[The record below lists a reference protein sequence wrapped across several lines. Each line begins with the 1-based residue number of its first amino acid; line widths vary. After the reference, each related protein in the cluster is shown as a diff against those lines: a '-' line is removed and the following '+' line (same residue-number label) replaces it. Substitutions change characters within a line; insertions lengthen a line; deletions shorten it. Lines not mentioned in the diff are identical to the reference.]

1 MRVLTNDYRDFEL
14 LNLGYQPDGRGPYV
28 VQQEGIPPA
37 SVANEEDGFLLR
49 KDGVWV
55 LNLAVFALPEEEQAQ
70 FVFEEIAD
78 VFATVD
84 KLVGLPAVEDQLPAG
99 KTPGQLMAA
108 LQSTQDRLWR
118 RGLGTIRDQQ
128 SG

>member
-1 MRVLTNDYRDFEL
+1 MRVMTNDYRDFEL

-28 VQQEGIPPA
+28 VQQEGYPPA
-37 SVANEEDGFLLR
+37 SVTNEADRFLLR

-70 FVFEEIAD
+70 FIFDEIAE

-84 KLVGLPAVEDQLPAG
+84 RLVGIPVVEDRLPVD
-99 KTPGQLMAA
+99 KTPGQLLAS
-108 LQSTQDRLWR
+108 LQSSQDRLWR

-128 SG
+128 PG